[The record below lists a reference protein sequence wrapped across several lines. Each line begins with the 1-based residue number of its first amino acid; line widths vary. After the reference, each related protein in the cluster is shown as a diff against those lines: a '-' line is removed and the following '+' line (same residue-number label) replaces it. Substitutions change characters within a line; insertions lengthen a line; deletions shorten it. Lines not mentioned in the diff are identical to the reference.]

1 MRPYV
6 AHASRLART
15 LGVGTPCG
23 VAPGVELDARCEPPL
38 RILDVY
44 LAHGAELPLGEALAG
59 LLDGGIGRVCLR
71 EGEGAARLQ
80 NLLLELLRL
89 LEREGH
95 GLLYDHVESLVQ
107 GHHCRLEVGDV
118 GRDDRYEIHTLPVG
132 KGRLLLDHLG
142 VGEVDAVVGQKVL
155 AARGERNVGVGAETA
170 AYQLYAVI
178 HESCGVV
185 YGSDEGVVAPTY
197 HPHPEFSVHSIRG
210 LIWLRLVGVSGCAC
224 VIFGGASCPVE
235 RRRRVRRGG
244 LCRHASGQEQVNK
257 IMSYFKEQVYFA
269 RVGKSIGIREECRAG
284 RWLSAYLA
292 R

>member
-1 MRPYV
+1 MRV
-6 AHASRLART
+6 VSH
-15 LGVGTPCG
+15 PCG
-23 VAPGVELDARCEPPL
+23 YSTYIL
-38 RILDVY
+38 RTVPNS
-44 LAHGAELPLGEALAG
+44 PLGEALAG
-59 LLDGGIGRVCLR
+59 LLDGRIGRVCLR

-80 NLLLELLRL
+80 HLLPELLRL

-107 GHHCRLEVGDV
+107 GHHRRLEVGDV

-132 KGRLLLDHLG
+132 KGGLLLDHLG

-178 HESCGVV
+178 HESCGAV

-210 LIWLRLVGVSGCAC
+210 LIWLRLVGVSRCAC
-224 VIFGGASCPVE
+224 AIFGGASCPVE

-244 LCRHASGQEQVNK
+244 LCRHASGQEQVTK

-284 RWLSAYLA
+284 RCMSAYQA